1 MYTFQ
6 KYRQYLRIKVDG
18 VTMYTIAIK
27 TIGRE
32 AKSGYLE
39 VTDGNRVAIQITPS
53 QVSGATTVTDID
65 SAITTALS

>member
-1 MYTFQ
+1 
-6 KYRQYLRIKVDG
+6 
-18 VTMYTIAIK
+18 MYTIAIK

-39 VTDGNRVAIQITPS
+39 VTDGNRVAIQINPS